1 MDALAGQCIEEHGQ
15 RRHEGLAF
23 ARGHFGDLAF
33 VEHHAA
39 EELHVV
45 VDHVPLDVVAAGEPV
60 GGIDGFVAF
69 DRYEILRCGQLAVE
83 VGGRNDHRVVLREAA
98 RRVLHHGEG
107 FGQDFVEFLFDPFV
121 DALGRRVDLL
131 RDLLLL
137 FERGLREFQLGF
149 QLDDA
154 GLVLSDEVGD
164 PLHQIA
170 AQCAEF
176 VVREFL
182 DGRVDGLDP
191 VDVGL
196 YLFAV
201 FVGFR
206 AEEQF
211 DDACCYIH

>member
-1 MDALAGQCIEEHGQ
+1 M
-15 RRHEGLAF
+15 R
-23 ARGHFGDLAF
+23 
-33 VEHHAA
+33 
-39 EELHVV
+39 
-45 VDHVPLDVVAAGEPV
+45 
-60 GGIDGFVAF
+60 
-69 DRYEILRCGQLAVE
+69 LAV
-83 VGGRNDHRVVLREAA
+83 ASIS
-98 RRVLHHGEG
+98 
-107 FGQDFVEFLFDPFV
+107 
-121 DALGRRVDLL
+121 
-131 RDLLLL
+131 
-137 FERGLREFQLGF
+137 FEIFSF
-149 QLDDA
+149 SSSVA